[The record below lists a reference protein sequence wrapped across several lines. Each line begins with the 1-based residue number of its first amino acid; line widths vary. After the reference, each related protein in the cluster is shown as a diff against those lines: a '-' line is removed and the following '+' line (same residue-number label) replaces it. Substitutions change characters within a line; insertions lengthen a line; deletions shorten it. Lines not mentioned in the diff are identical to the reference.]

1 MVDTLRILVHDF
13 AGHPFQAQLSRE
25 FARRG
30 HTVIH
35 AYYGPDEGRI
45 GALETVAGDPP
56 TLSFHAVRLSA
67 ASANCRGAGRR
78 VRHELAYSAKLI
90 GLVKKFKPDVVIS
103 SNTPLIVQWRTM
115 RATHRLGAAFVFW
128 LQDRV
133 SIQMVRKVRLRYG
146 WLAAPVA
153 RVVHWLEQSS
163 LVNADAV
170 VAITPAFQEALR
182 DYGVKDDRINVI
194 RNWAPL
200 DEIVPK
206 DRVNPWAQEHG
217 LTEPPVF
224 LYAGSLGIKHDPLLL
239 VELAEGIPEAKV
251 VVVSA
256 GPGPELIRSESEKR
270 GLTNVSLLPVQP
282 YERLSEVLATADVL
296 VAIIDRE
303 GGQYS
308 VPSKILSYMCAGRP
322 VLASVP
328 TNNLGAEV
336 IREANAGIAVEP
348 GQLEEWLKSARNLA
362 ANADERHL
370 LGQQARAYAERTF
383 AIDRITDNFEAL
395 IARAINRN

>member
-1 MVDTLRILVHDF
+1 
-13 AGHPFQAQLSRE
+13 
-25 FARRG
+25 
-30 HTVIH
+30 
-35 AYYGPDEGRI
+35 
-45 GALETVAGDPP
+45 
-56 TLSFHAVRLSA
+56 
-67 ASANCRGAGRR
+67 
-78 VRHELAYSAKLI
+78 
-90 GLVKKFKPDVVIS
+90 
-103 SNTPLIVQWRTM
+103 M
-115 RATHRLGAAFVFW
+115 RATHRLGGAFIFW

-133 SIQMVRKVRLRYG
+133 SIQMIRKVRLRYG
-146 WLAAPVA
+146 MLAAPVA
-153 RVVHWLEQSS
+153 RVVHWLERSS

-170 VAITPAFQEALR
+170 VAITPAFQDALR
-182 DYGVKDDRINVI
+182 DYGVKDDRVSVI

-206 DRVNPWAQEHG
+206 DRVNPWAKSTDSRSRRSSSTPAQ
-217 LTEPPVF
+217 
-224 LYAGSLGIKHDPLLL
+224 LGIKHDPLLL
-239 VELAEGIPEAKV
+239 VELAQGIPEAKV

-270 GLTNVSLLPVQP
+270 GLTNVSLVPVQP
-282 YERLSEVLATADVL
+282 YERLSEVLGTADVL

-348 GQLEEWLKSARNLA
+348 GELEEWLKSARNLA
-362 ANADERHL
+362 ANADERHE

-383 AIDRITDNFEAL
+383 AIDRITDNFEEL
-395 IARAINRN
+395 IARAISRS